1 MPQSWLLGD
10 ADSFVF
16 MFQVKQVS
24 LRVLCRNYTKRGR
37 HLWHSLS
44 MVTAKAQY
52 NLGNAKRYFGEH
64 LSVGDYYQEGQ
75 KTGGEWFGRGGE
87 TLGLIGQVKAD
98 DFLATRTSSLQAA
111 SRSGGSA

>member
-1 MPQSWLLGD
+1 
-10 ADSFVF
+10 
-16 MFQVKQVS
+16 
-24 LRVLCRNYTKRGR
+24 
-37 HLWHSLS
+37 

>member
-1 MPQSWLLGD
+1 
-10 ADSFVF
+10 
-16 MFQVKQVS
+16 
-24 LRVLCRNYTKRGR
+24 
-37 HLWHSLS
+37 

-87 TLGLIGQVKAD
+87 TLGLSGQVRTD
-98 DFLATRTSSLQAA
+98 DFLALFDNHHPRTGQTLTQRQRKVRKEEGREVGTR
-111 SRSGGSA
+111 RVF